1 MRNIVFIHGGGPT
14 AVINASLAGSLRE
27 LRDQGFDGKVYGA
40 RFGVRGLLARDMIDL
55 GKLSDK
61 ELDALEH
68 TPGSAIGTG
77 RDHLEG
83 EDYLKLRNA
92 LSELDAAYCVMTGGN
107 GTMDT
112 CRKLAFACD
121 TAGITVTGT
130 PKTMDNDLSV
140 TDHSPGFG
148 SAARYIAAS
157 VREAVE
163 DVNGLPIH
171 AVVIE
176 AFGRDAGWITAS
188 SALSRLYGSDG
199 PDMVLPPESAFDE
212 ECFLSQVER
221 IHKEKGGLVIVASE
235 GLRYSDGTPIVEPI
249 FQTDRSVYFGDVSS
263 HLASLIVKKLGI
275 KARSEKPGILGRSS
289 IAWQSDIDRM
299 EAVECGRASV
309 RAALSGRTASMSII
323 RRISS
328 DSYKAETAIEDISDE
343 ILEARTLPAEYYD
356 AATFSVSESFI
367 EYARPLTGP
376 LGPEFIS
383 LQRKEGAL

>member
-1 MRNIVFIHGGGPT
+1 M
-14 AVINASLAGSLRE
+14 LAK
-27 LRDQGFDGKVYGA
+27 DV
-40 RFGVRGLLARDMIDL
+40 IDL
-55 GKLSDK
+55 GSLSDA

-77 RDHLEG
+77 RDHLEP
-83 EDYLKLRNA
+83 EDYLRLRNA

-157 VREAVE
+157 VKEAVE

-188 SALSRLYGSDG
+188 SALSRLYGSAG
-199 PDMVLPPESAFDE
+199 PDMILPPESAFDE
-212 ECFLSQVER
+212 EAFLSRVEK
-221 IHKEKGGLVIVASE
+221 IHKEKGGVVIVASE
-235 GLRYSDGTPIVEPI
+235 GLRYSNGTPIVEPI

-275 KARSEKPGILGRSS
+275 KARSEKPGILGRAS
-289 IAWQSDIDRM
+289 IAWQSDIDRA

-328 DSYKAETAIEDISDE
+328 DPYKAETAVSDISDE
-343 ILEARTLPAEYYD
+343 ILQARTLPDEYYD
-356 AATFSVSESFI
+356 ADNYDVSESFMD
-367 EYARPLTGP
+367 YAKPLTGP
-376 LGPEFIS
+376 LGPSFIS
-383 LQRKEGAL
+383 LQSKESAL

>member
-1 MRNIVFIHGGGPT
+1 
-14 AVINASLAGSLRE
+14 
-27 LRDQGFDGKVYGA
+27 
-40 RFGVRGLLARDMIDL
+40 
-55 GKLSDK
+55 
-61 ELDALEH
+61 
-68 TPGSAIGTG
+68 
-77 RDHLEG
+77 
-83 EDYLKLRNA
+83 
-92 LSELDAAYCVMTGGN
+92 
-107 GTMDT
+107 
-112 CRKLAFACD
+112 
-121 TAGITVTGT
+121 
-130 PKTMDNDLSV
+130 
-140 TDHSPGFG
+140 
-148 SAARYIAAS
+148 
-157 VREAVE
+157 
-163 DVNGLPIH
+163 
-171 AVVIE
+171 
-176 AFGRDAGWITAS
+176 
-188 SALSRLYGSDG
+188 
-199 PDMVLPPESAFDE
+199 MVLPPESAFDE

-323 RRISS
+323 RRVSS
-328 DSYKAETAIEDISDE
+328 DPYKAETAIEDISDE

>member
-27 LRDQGFDGKVYGA
+27 LREEGFDGKVYGA
-40 RFGVRGLLARDMIDL
+40 RFGVAGLLKRDMIDL
-55 GKLSDK
+55 GALSGED
-61 ELDALEH
+61 LDALER

-77 RDHLEG
+77 RDHLEPD
-83 EDYLKLRNA
+83 DYLRLRNA

-121 TAGITVTGT
+121 SAGITVTGT

-148 SAARYIAAS
+148 SAARYLAAS
-157 VREAVE
+157 VREVVE

-176 AFGRDAGWITAS
+176 AFGRDAGWVTAS
-188 SALSRLYGSDG
+188 SALSRLFGSAG
-199 PDMVLPPESAFDE
+199 PDMILPPEVPFDE
-212 ECFLSQVER
+212 ECFLDRVMA

-263 HLASLIVKKLGI
+263 HLASIIVKKLGI
-275 KARSEKPGILGRSS
+275 KARSEKPGILGRAS
-289 IAWQSDIDRM
+289 IAWQSDIDRA

-323 RRISS
+323 RRTS
-328 DSYKAETAIEDISDE
+328 DDPYRTESAVKDISDE
-343 ILEARTLPAEYYD
+343 ILEARTLPASYYD
-356 AATFSVSESFI
+356 AENYDVRKEFLD
-367 EYARPLTGP
+367 YAAPLTGP
-376 LGPEFIS
+376 IGPGFIS
-383 LQRKEGAL
+383 LQGKESAR